1 MKVDCTCNESLLM
14 SCFTFCVCN
23 GGILS
28 HQAEYF
34 STSAWVWFLPTTIST
49 NKFVF
54 ALCTSR
60 IWGVL
65 FQSHPRTSFRFPL
78 KSPPPW
84 EFCRRQLTLTYK
96 FTLNSINGLQLE
108 EEIRPLNHTLLLTT
122 SWKLSLS
129 PRLWEDFGATG
140 VDTSL
145 DEICNLLQRAWILI
159 RATNGNCSIYG
170 GP

>member
-1 MKVDCTCNESLLM
+1 MEASYHIKLNILVQVHESDFYLLPLVQINLFLLYVLHVFGGFYFKVTHARHS
-14 SCFTFCVCN
+14 
-23 GGILS
+23 G
-28 HQAEYF
+28 
-34 STSAWVWFLPTTIST
+34 
-49 NKFVF
+49 
-54 ALCTSR
+54 
-60 IWGVL
+60 
-65 FQSHPRTSFRFPL
+65 FPWRVH
-78 KSPPPW
+78 PPW

-145 DEICNLLQRAWILI
+145 DEICNPLQRAWILM